1 MGSIVVPLVSARPDM
16 NVECD
21 ITSGNEQNS
30 KTSRGLEES
39 STMSLHTY
47 VVTL

>member
-30 KTSRGLEES
+30 KIIRELEGY
-39 STMSLHTY
+39 STMSPHVL
-47 VVTL
+47 